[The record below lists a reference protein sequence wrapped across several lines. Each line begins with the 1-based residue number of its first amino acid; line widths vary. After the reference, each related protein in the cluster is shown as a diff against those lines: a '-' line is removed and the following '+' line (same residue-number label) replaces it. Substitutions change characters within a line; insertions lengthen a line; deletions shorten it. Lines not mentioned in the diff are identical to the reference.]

1 MQDAPVYNFFKD
13 TDKINDKVNDKI
25 NDEVNDEE
33 CQLLA
38 DELVAVYGDFMD
50 EGITWAG

>member
-13 TDKINDKVNDKI
+13 TDKINDK
-25 NDEVNDEE
+25 VNDEE

-50 EGITWAG
+50 EGITCAG